1 MISTIEKQLYDKKC
15 LKVMAM
21 KSTRGGGGVINIF
34 QCGGVTCEVVEKSS
48 QTHSA
53 EIIWRSPFKI
63 HWTLLKTF
71 RVTPDGKTVQK
82 KANTKQHQTNE
93 QTNK

>member
-21 KSTRGGGGVINIF
+21 KSTRGGGVINIF

-71 RVTPDGKTVQK
+71 RVTPDGKTVKK

>member
-21 KSTRGGGGVINIF
+21 KSTRGGVINIF

-53 EIIWRSPFKI
+53 EII
-63 HWTLLKTF
+63 
-71 RVTPDGKTVQK
+71 
-82 KANTKQHQTNE
+82 
-93 QTNK
+93 

>member
-21 KSTRGGGGVINIF
+21 KSTRGGVINIF

-71 RVTPDGKTVQK
+71 RVTPDGKTVKK
-82 KANTKQHQTNE
+82 KANTKQNQTNE

>member
-1 MISTIEKQLYDKKC
+1 
-15 LKVMAM
+15 MAM
-21 KSTRGGGGVINIF
+21 KSTRGGGGGVINIF
-34 QCGGVTCEVVEKSS
+34 KCGGVTCEVVEKSS

-71 RVTPDGKTVQK
+71 RVTPDGKTVKK

>member
-21 KSTRGGGGVINIF
+21 KSTRKINIF

-53 EIIWRSPFKI
+53 EII
-63 HWTLLKTF
+63 
-71 RVTPDGKTVQK
+71 
-82 KANTKQHQTNE
+82 
-93 QTNK
+93 

>member
-21 KSTRGGGGVINIF
+21 KSTRKINIF

-71 RVTPDGKTVQK
+71 RVTPDGKTVKK
-82 KANTKQHQTNE
+82 KANTKQNQTNE